1 MVCYSIG
8 QFISFLV
15 EKAFENICNLESIYM
30 EYGNADITISE
41 KLIGVS
47 VALIMNEKNAILN
60 GVKKNQIS
68 QNAYNKFKHLSLVY
82 Y

>member
-47 VALIMNEKNAILN
+47 VPLIMNEKNAILN